1 MNNSKDSQDFIL
13 NNLVKRVEELFGE
26 IDNDIVMNLLHSND
40 EYSKLYYRRIEIQRQ
55 YPAVQ
60 KAVDGEGGVSL
71 NNDEHKALVEYLR
84 VNEQANSMEHLEVY
98 FQGHVDCM
106 AYLKKI
112 GVL

>member
-1 MNNSKDSQDFIL
+1 MNNSKNSRDFIL
-13 NNLVKRVEELFGE
+13 NNLDERLEELFGE

-40 EYSKLYYRRIEIQRQ
+40 EYSKLYNRRIEIQRQ

-71 NNDEHKALVEYLR
+71 NNAEHKALVEYLR
-84 VNEQANSMEHLEVY
+84 VNEQAVSIEHMEVY
-98 FQGHVDCM
+98 FQGHADCM

-112 GVL
+112 GIL

>member
-1 MNNSKDSQDFIL
+1 MSNSKEFQDFTL
-13 NNLVKRVEELFGE
+13 NNLVERLEELFGE

-40 EYSKLYYRRIEIQRQ
+40 EYSKLYNRRIEIQRQ

-71 NNDEHKALVEYLR
+71 NNAEHKALVEYLR
-84 VNEQANSMEHLEVY
+84 VNEQAVSIEHMEVY
-98 FQGHVDCM
+98 FQGHADCM

-112 GVL
+112 GIL